1 MERGVVVV
9 NVTQCVNGG
18 VDSERYM
25 TGNTLA
31 AAGVVSGHD
40 ITSEAAITK
49 LMYLFGMGL
58 RAEQVKKY
66 LDCSL
71 CGEVTIQ

>member
-1 MERGVVVV
+1 
-9 NVTQCVNGG
+9 
-18 VDSERYM
+18 M
-25 TGNTLA
+25 TGNVLS

-58 RAEQVKKY
+58 RPEQVKKY
-66 LDCSL
+66 LNCSL
-71 CGEVTIQ
+71 CGEVSIQ